1 MVARERERQ
10 GGGEERRRWREE
22 QNYKNKYYPL
32 YGFGG
37 TDQTDPKRRWLC
49 LYIVKCASD
58 LEGFISMFLSLSFYC
73 FCICLWLISISSVSM

>member
-1 MVARERERQ
+1 MLDRERERQ

-22 QNYKNKYYPL
+22 QNYKNKYYPV

-58 LEGFISMFLSLSFYC
+58 LEGFISMFLSLSLFLLFLHLLMAYIH
-73 FCICLWLISISSVSM
+73 F

>member
-1 MVARERERQ
+1 MVDRERERQ

-22 QNYKNKYYPL
+22 QNYKNKYYLL

-58 LEGFISMFLSLSFYC
+58 LEGFILFPCFFLFLFLLFLHLLMAYIY
-73 FCICLWLISISSVSM
+73 F

>member
-1 MVARERERQ
+1 MVDRERERQ

-22 QNYKNKYYPL
+22 QNYKNKYYPV

-58 LEGFISMFLSLSFYC
+58 LEGFISMFLSLSLFLLFLHLLMAYIH
-73 FCICLWLISISSVSM
+73 F